1 MKDPKYSNSKIT
13 SLVKTAATFFSK
25 LNKPLNTGSLSS
37 QKEKLAKKRQHACF
51 SKERAEQMRRELD
64 AKKER
69 DSQLAIGQVA
79 YYRTSNTPKN

>member
-1 MKDPKYSNSKIT
+1 MKDPKFSNKKIA
-13 SLVKTAATFFSK
+13 SLFKTAASFFNK
-25 LNKPLNTGSLSS
+25 LNQPFNAGSLSS